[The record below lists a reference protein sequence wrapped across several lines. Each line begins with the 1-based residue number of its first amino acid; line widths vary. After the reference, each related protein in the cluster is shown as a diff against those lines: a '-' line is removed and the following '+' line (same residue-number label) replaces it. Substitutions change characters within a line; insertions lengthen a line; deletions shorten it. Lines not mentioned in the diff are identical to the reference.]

1 MTTSMRMSLN
11 RSSTRKYYIRH
22 QEQHL
27 IGCGNFTV
35 DLLCGTE
42 LRRKKFKKGK
52 VLHSISG
59 WKFQARISK
68 ANPWQDFKFMHMAK
82 PVTTNFDNHRQHI
95 SGTLFPAFFFFFF
108 NPLVTF
114 TCSSKCITGWNHF
127 EKLLKLDTSIACNK
141 QCAKL
146 APTSSWAD
154 CMHLFTWHS
163 SIELLITQQLRSE
176 VHARHTC
183 FHMCNIG
190 VH

>member
-1 MTTSMRMSLN
+1 MSCSLESPMTTSMRMSLN

-108 NPLVTF
+108 LTL
-114 TCSSKCITGWNHF
+114 W
-127 EKLLKLDTSIACNK
+127 LLS
-141 QCAKL
+141 L
-146 APTSSWAD
+146 APQNA
-154 CMHLFTWHS
+154 
-163 SIELLITQQLRSE
+163 LLGEIT
-176 VHARHTC
+176 
-183 FHMCNIG
+183 FKNY
-190 VH
+190 